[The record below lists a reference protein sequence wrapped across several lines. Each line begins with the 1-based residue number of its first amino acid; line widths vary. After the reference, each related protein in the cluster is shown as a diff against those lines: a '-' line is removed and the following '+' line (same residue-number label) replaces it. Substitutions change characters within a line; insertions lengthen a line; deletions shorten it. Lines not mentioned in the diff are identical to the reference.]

1 MRCLISDEKRPIVL
15 KNVNR
20 GGVNGTFLLCVSL
33 KTSIFADYKYEKYT
47 ENRFVLKK
55 KRVNILNVVLL
66 LIALFMGGQAY
77 AQKNFAIRNNFIY
90 DISGTPNLG
99 FDVRISPHWTL
110 GLNAGY
116 RPWPTDDNTTRKWKH
131 FLIAPELRHWTD
143 STFHRSY
150 WGTNVFYSHYNVG
163 HVTFPFG
170 LYQTVRDHRVQG
182 DLIGLGAFYG
192 RSWRISRYI
201 RLEGEVG
208 LGVGY
213 TWAKKYE
220 CAHCGSYLGREN
232 KPFLIPKLTLNVVYQ
247 KAEKKPQEP
256 IITPIDTTPP
266 PPPVLAVHPVQENT
280 GKAGALQRENPVLVN
295 IAQYRPYDRTR
306 ILRKEKGALYVHFPV
321 DKSDLRR
328 DFRNNASTL
337 DRIVDITR
345 QIMADTTSSVCRIQI
360 VGLASIEG
368 RVPHNEQ
375 LAADRAQALKQYVQQ
390 QVPKATDDLFDVAN
404 GGEAWAD
411 LRDQINDVV
420 NEMTKSAVEADGR
433 RLAGLRQAIGIID
446 SEADLTRREQRL
458 RQLDKGVVF
467 DYIKKNF
474 LSDQRNSG
482 YLRIYFDYVPDTAA
496 ATINK
501 ATQLIQQ
508 EKYAEALS
516 MLRGVQ
522 QDPRGWNALAVALW
536 QTGDREAALNYFR
549 LAAQQGNA
557 DARENLRKLMR

>member
-1 MRCLISDEKRPIVL
+1 MK
-15 KNVNR
+15 KN
-20 GGVNGTFLLCVSL
+20 
-33 KTSIFADYKYEKYT
+33 
-47 ENRFVLKK
+47 ENRCVLDKK
-55 KRVNILNVVLL
+55 NRNIRIVVLL
-66 LIALFMGGQAY
+66 LISWILLGGQTY
-77 AQKNFAIRNNFIY
+77 GQKNFAVRNNLIY

-99 FDVRISPHWTL
+99 VDVRVSPHWTL

-116 RPWPTDDNTTRKWKH
+116 RPWPLDDKTTRKWKH
-131 FLIAPELRHWTD
+131 FLIAPELRHWND

-150 WGTNVFYSHYNVG
+150 WGANVFYSHYNVG

-170 LYQTVRDHRVQG
+170 LYKTVRDYRVQG

-192 RSWRISRYI
+192 RSWRLNRYF

-220 CAHCGSYLGREN
+220 CAHCGTYLGRHD

-247 KAEKKPQEP
+247 KTEKKQPKEP
-256 IITPIDTTPP
+256 IITPIDTTTP

-280 GKAGALQRENPVLVN
+280 GKAGALQRENPVLAN

-306 ILRKEKGALYVHFPV
+306 ILRKEKGALYVHFPL
-321 DKSDLRR
+321 DKSELSR
-328 DFRNNASTL
+328 DFRSNASTL

-345 QIMADTTSSVCRIQI
+345 QIMADSTSSVRRIQI

-368 RVPHNEQ
+368 RVQHNEQ
-375 LAADRAQALKQYVQQ
+375 LASDRAQALKQYVQQ
-390 QVPKATDDLFDVAN
+390 QVPQATDNLFDVAN

-420 NEMTKSAVEADGR
+420 TEMTKSTAEADGR
-433 RLAGLRQAIGIID
+433 RLAGLKQAIDIID
-446 SEADLTRREQRL
+446 NEPDLTRREQRL
-458 RQLDKGVVF
+458 RQLDGGRPF

-474 LSDQRNSG
+474 LGDQRNSG

-508 EKYAEALS
+508 EKFAEALP
-516 MLRGVQ
+516 MLRSVQ
-522 QDPRGWNALAVALW
+522 QDPRSWNALAVALW
-536 QTGDREAALNYFR
+536 ETGEKDVALNFFR
-549 LAAQQGNA
+549 LASQQGNA
-557 DARENLRKLMR
+557 DARENLRKLQK